1 MFPSTAEPRGD
12 HPKATATSSARGF
25 TLPVQILRS
34 ATEPIRIVSG
44 AKTPII
50 AALEEQTHTASMA
63 AIDGRM
69 FEENILF
76 IPPKE

>member
-1 MFPSTAEPRGD
+1 M
-12 HPKATATSSARGF
+12 SSARGF

-50 AALEEQTHTASMA
+50 AASEEQTHATSMA

-69 FEENILF
+69 FEGNNLLLT
-76 IPPKE
+76 PKE